1 MKWRLGRKEL
11 SRRLGRI
18 WRCKTTMLSEFR
30 CFLNANGP
38 LPGGQMDAECP
49 NTKKCNINQPRE
61 GLEQCIKVMDVTSRF
76 CCAFARRRCSL
87 PPPNLASNIR
97 KWRNWRAIS
106 GNASTRSFSCLFHE
120 FHNVMEKL
128 VVIWRRLTTLSLLI

>member
-1 MKWRLGRKEL
+1 
-11 SRRLGRI
+11 
-18 WRCKTTMLSEFR
+18 MLSEFR

-76 CCAFARRRCSL
+76 CCASAVAPAPTDRTKIPKMTDQSNSTAERRRCL
-87 PPPNLASNIR
+87 
-97 KWRNWRAIS
+97 S
-106 GNASTRSFSCLFHE
+106 GGVS
-120 FHNVMEKL
+120 
-128 VVIWRRLTTLSLLI
+128 